1 MKANAAAP
9 APSPAMQSPLDADD
23 ALFFLSRT
31 GFSPAPT
38 DVARVVGMTRAQVV
52 ADTLGNVRR
61 DPVTTWPDWIAEL
74 PPTRAQRQAQI
85 GRAHV

>member
-31 GFSPAPT
+31 GFLPRPP
-38 DVARVVGMTRAQVV
+38 MLRASS
-52 ADTLGNVRR
+52 A
-61 DPVTTWPDWIAEL
+61 
-74 PPTRAQRQAQI
+74 
-85 GRAHV
+85 